1 MDLKQLEKKAWETQ
15 FRDGSA
21 DVGIGI
27 LIAVATFFRFNPDI
41 SYYYW
46 IWMLLP
52 VPFVVLIKKYITT
65 PRIGQVKFC
74 KERIRIVL
82 VAAGLFIIWSLVAY
96 FRDFPR
102 LFLYAFLAAI
112 SVILTGTNIQ
122 DNPVGMAAW
131 YLTSIVMIA
140 IGIYLL
146 VKFIKK
152 YPLPS
157 MEVTA

>member
-1 MDLKQLEKKAWETQ
+1 
-15 FRDGSA
+15 
-21 DVGIGI
+21 
-27 LIAVATFFRFNPDI
+27 
-41 SYYYW
+41 
-46 IWMLLP
+46 MLLP

-74 KERIRIVL
+74 KERIRKDRLAVLILAIIVAIGFSLFFLLLVTKKEWLQAIPYKIVL